1 MRASHRAALF
11 ALALAG
17 AACGPRQAE
26 VRTAPSATGEQ
37 SVQVTNNLSQAVNVY
52 VTPSG
57 GGGLFLPPVAADTL
71 EEGAVPGVASR
82 NSVELQALTGDRAR
96 AESYKAGEAHAPD
109 GS

>member
-37 SVQVTNNLSQAVNVY
+37 AVQVTNNLSQAVNVY

-57 GGGLFLPPVAADTL
+57 GSATFLP
-71 EEGAVPGVASR
+71 AVPPNTAEEVAVQGGGSR
-82 NSVELQALTGDRAR
+82 NSGEVTARTGDRPFTYHNR
-96 AESYKAGEAHAPD
+96 D
-109 GS
+109 GTI